1 MMVAR
6 QTLMAIGNFSR
17 MLHQQLS
24 RLKSQLHKKE
34 INVSDG
40 LLMALKALRGSANI
54 DEESLTWLNLEL
66 LGYRPE
72 DLETLSQATASPTQS
87 SGLAKIVRL
96 WSPART
102 NKVDQIKALRPP
114 DYRFLQGA
122 WGHIDQSGRLLT
134 VTESTTGLTHKSI
147 FCNIGVTQLES
158 QLLEMD
164 DPMSGLFS
172 MSFDS
177 ATGLE
182 FYCYSK
188 ELVRILDSVREK
200 LIDFIDQA
208 IQQDDCD

>member
-1 MMVAR
+1 M
-6 QTLMAIGNFSR
+6 
-17 MLHQQLS
+17 
-24 RLKSQLHKKE
+24 
-34 INVSDG
+34 
-40 LLMALKALRGSANI
+40 
-54 DEESLTWLNLEL
+54 
-66 LGYRPE
+66 
-72 DLETLSQATASPTQS
+72 
-87 SGLAKIVRL
+87 
-96 WSPART
+96 
-102 NKVDQIKALRPP
+102 
-114 DYRFLQGA
+114 
-122 WGHIDQSGRLLT
+122 
-134 VTESTTGLTHKSI
+134 
-147 FCNIGVTQLES
+147 TQLES